1 MTPREFV
8 HWQNR
13 QTDNVSNKIVPSAQN
28 WLLLLTF
35 DGSCYHGWQV
45 QPNAASIQDTL
56 QKAIKVLTG
65 ETVLVHGA
73 GRTDSGVHALN
84 YTANFNSTSKNIK
97 TTEKWCSALNA
108 VLPDDIVVKYAQ
120 IVPADFHARHNAIG
134 KRYRY
139 LISNNSYQSPFTKNK
154 SWQVGKIL
162 DIDTMKQI
170 AGVLVGEH
178 DFSAFRSS
186 NCNSPNTVKDISEIS
201 IGKSN
206 FQNSILQIEIEG
218 NSFLQHMVRIITGT
232 LVEAAQSRISCVDVK
247 KALKNGDRN
256 LAGVTAPA
264 HGLYSLKVIYPEG
277 LVSWPLE
284 VIDK

>member
-1 MTPREFV
+1 M
-8 HWQNR
+8 
-13 QTDNVSNKIVPSAQN
+13 
-28 WLLLLTF
+28 
-35 DGSCYHGWQV
+35 
-45 QPNAASIQDTL
+45 
-56 QKAIKVLTG
+56 
-65 ETVLVHGA
+65 VHGA

-108 VLPDDIVVKYAQ
+108 VLPDDIVVKSIQ
-120 IVPADFHARHNAIG
+120 TVSVDFHARHNAIG

-139 LISNNSYQSPFTKNK
+139 LISNMSYHSPFTKNK
-154 SWQVGKIL
+154 CWQIGKIL
-162 DIDTMKQI
+162 DIDMMKQVADI
-170 AGVLVGEH
+170 LIGKH

-186 NCNSPNTVKDISEIS
+186 NCNSPNTVKDIREIS
-201 IGKSN
+201 IGKSQ

-218 NSFLQHMVRIITGT
+218 DSFLQHMVRIITGT
-232 LVEAAQSRISCVDVK
+232 LVEAAQHRISCVDVK

>member
-1 MTPREFV
+1 MTPLEFV
-8 HWQNR
+8 HWPNR

-35 DGSCYHGWQV
+35 DGACYHGWQV
-45 QPNAASIQDTL
+45 QPDVPSIQDNL

-65 ETVLVHGA
+65 ETVIVYGA

-84 YTANFNSTSKNIK
+84 YTASFNSTSKNIN
-97 TTEKWCSALNA
+97 TTKKWCSALNA

-120 IVPADFHARHNAIG
+120 TVSADVHARHNAIG

-139 LISNNSYQSPFTKNK
+139 MISNNSYHSPFTKNK
-154 SWQVGKIL
+154 TWQIGKIL
-162 DIDTMKQI
+162 DIDLMKQV
-170 AGVLVGEH
+170 AGILVGEH

-186 NCNSPNTVKDISEIS
+186 NCNSPNTVKDIREIS
-201 IGKSN
+201 IDKSQ
-206 FQNSILQIEIEG
+206 FQNSMLQIEIEG

-247 KALKNGDRN
+247 KALNNGDRN
-256 LAGVTAPA
+256 LVGCTAPA
-264 HGLYSLKVIYPEG
+264 HGLYSLKVIYPDG
-277 LVSWPLE
+277 LVNWPKK
-284 VIDK
+284 VIDN

>member
-1 MTPREFV
+1 MP
-8 HWQNR
+8 
-13 QTDNVSNKIVPSAQN
+13 PAQN

-35 DGSCYHGWQV
+35 DGACYHGWQV
-45 QPNAASIQDTL
+45 QPDSPTIQATI
-56 QKAIKVLTG
+56 QKAIQRLTG
-65 ETVLVHGA
+65 ETVLVNGA

-84 YTANFNSTSKNIK
+84 FTANFNLTSKNIN

-108 VLPDDIVVKYAQ
+108 VLPDDIVVKS
-120 IVPADFHARHNAIG
+120 VKTVSADFHARHSAIG

-139 LISNNSYQSPFTKNK
+139 LISNHSYHSPFTNNK
-154 SWQVGKIL
+154 SWQVSQIL
-162 DIDTMKQI
+162 DIGLMKQV
-170 AGVLVGEH
+170 AEVLIGKH

-186 NCNSPNTVKDISEIS
+186 NCSSPNTVKDIREIS

-206 FQNSILQIEIEG
+206 FQNSILQIEIEA

-247 KALKNGDRN
+247 KALKNGDRK
-256 LAGVTAPA
+256 LAGCTAPA

-277 LVSWPLE
+277 LVRWPSE
-284 VIDK
+284 VIDN